1 MILLDQIAFGPARKP
16 YQIVVVNPDLQVRGG
31 GSHPDTEIRGEPQS
45 QKKKLFGLKI
55 IREAGGPSH

>member
-31 GSHPDTEIRGEPQS
+31 GGHPDTEIRGEPQS
-45 QKKKLFGLKI
+45 QKKNYLV
-55 IREAGGPSH
+55 